1 MNGAS
6 VITAEVLSK
15 IKNIEL
21 RSRKI
26 VTEVFSGKYHSAFKG
41 QGIEF
46 TEVREYAPGDDI
58 RRIDW
63 NVTARRGAPF
73 IKKFQEEREQ
83 TVIFA
88 VDLSASGLFA
98 SKNALKRELAA
109 EITAVLA
116 FAALKNNDRAGL
128 FAFTQ
133 TPEKYLKP
141 KKSRKHILSLIDT
154 ILSFTPKNSGTSIT
168 AALENL
174 NTLWKRKALVF
185 LISDFKDKNF
195 EDLLKSTSH
204 HHDLVCIHITDPC
217 ERELPKTGFLPLR
230 DPESNKVAYI
240 DLSSKQTRQSYTESY
255 STHQNYLNGVFSGAK
270 CDIIKISTDKPY
282 IVEIINFFKRRMTKQ
297 TKHY

>member
-1 MNGAS
+1 
-6 VITAEVLSK
+6 VISSEILSK

-26 VTEVFSGKYHSAFKG
+26 VNEVFSGKYHSAFKG

-88 VDLSASGLFA
+88 VDLSASGLFGSA
-98 SKNALKRELAA
+98 EILKQDLAA
-109 EITAVLA
+109 ELTAVLA
-116 FAALKNNDRAGL
+116 FAALKNNDRTGL
-128 FAFTQ
+128 MAFTD

-154 ILSFTPKNSGTSIT
+154 ILDFTPANRGTSINT
-168 AALENL
+168 ALENL
-174 NTLWKRKALVF
+174 NNLWRRKALVF

-195 EDLLKSTSH
+195 EDLLKSTARR
-204 HHDLVCIHITDPC
+204 HDLVCVHISDP
-217 ERELPKTGFLPLR
+217 RETELTKGYLPLK
-230 DPESNKVAYI
+230 DPETGKAAYI
-240 DLSSKQTRQSYTESY
+240 DLSSKQVRKEYAKALKE
-255 STHQNYLNGVFSGAK
+255 HEDYLTGVFTSAK
-270 CDIIKISTDKPY
+270 CDVIKISTGKPY
-282 IVEIINFFKRRMTKQ
+282 IAELINFFKRRMTRQ
-297 TKHY
+297 NKHY

>member
-1 MNGAS
+1 M
-6 VITAEVLSK
+6 ITAEILSK
-15 IKNIEL
+15 VKNIEL
-21 RSRKI
+21 RSRKL
-26 VTEVFSGKYHSAFKG
+26 VNEVFSGKYKSAFKG

-73 IKKFQEEREQ
+73 IKKFQESREQ

-88 VDLSASGLFA
+88 VDLSASGLFG
-98 SKNALKRELAA
+98 STGTLKQELAA
-109 EITAVLA
+109 ELTAVLA

-128 FAFTQ
+128 MAFSCE
-133 TPEKYLKP
+133 PEKSLKP

-154 ILSFTPKNSGTSIT
+154 VLSFKPKGLGTDIN
-168 AALENL
+168 AALSNL

-185 LISDFKDKNF
+185 LISDFKDTNF

-204 HHDLVCIHITDPC
+204 RHDLVCVHITDPR
-217 ERELPKTGFLPLR
+217 EKELPKHGFMPLK
-230 DPESNKVAYI
+230 DPETGNLAYV
-240 DLSSKQTRQSYTESY
+240 DFSSKK
-255 STHQNYLNGVFSGAK
+255 THAFYDEALNAHKEYLNNVFSAAR
-270 CDIIKISTDKPY
+270 CDTIKISTDKPY
-282 IVEIINFFKRRMTKQ
+282 IAELINFFKKRMTKQ